1 MVKKTLL
8 NIFRP
13 SAAGDI
19 RFPGIGKALAIAL
32 TLAVGGVNPALADH
46 SDEGHLNFRGE
57 RHPFQ
62 VLAEYKAACGID
74 FVPPGIA
81 QKAWR
86 FTRNPHWMAQIEPR
100 ERAWRWWL
108 TQTDVRDIDIF
119 IVGHRWSEPAIH
131 SIVNRAL
138 RTSFSETILLFCPH
152 GPSSPI
158 QQFRQTKAILGG
170 YEDDLMFSVPTELMI
185 VLYKNPRPF

>member
-1 MVKKTLL
+1 MKRLFK
-8 NIFRP
+8 
-13 SAAGDI
+13 G
-19 RFPGIGKALAIAL
+19 LAIAL
-32 TLAVGGVNPALADH
+32 SLVVSGVNPALADH

-62 VLAEYKAACGID
+62 VLAEYRAACGID

-86 FTRNPHWMAQIEPR
+86 FTRNPDWMRQIEPN

-108 TQTDVRDIDIF
+108 TQSNVRNIDIF

-138 RTSFSETILLFCPH
+138 RTDFSESILLFCPH

-158 QQFRQTKAILGG
+158 QQVWQTKTILQG
-170 YEDDLMFSVPTELMI
+170 YKDDLVFSNPTELMI
-185 VLYKNPRPF
+185 VLHRNPHPF